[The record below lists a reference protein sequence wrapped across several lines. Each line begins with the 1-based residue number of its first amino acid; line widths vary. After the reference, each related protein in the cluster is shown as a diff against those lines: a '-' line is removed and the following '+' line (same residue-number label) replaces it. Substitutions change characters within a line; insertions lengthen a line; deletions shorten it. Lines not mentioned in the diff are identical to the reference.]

1 MTAVG
6 PVFCDESDGGFGW
19 ISREPD
25 WMARTSHA
33 LALDGRVWL
42 VDPVDFAGLDGRIR
56 ALGEPAGV
64 LQLVGWHNRDS
75 AAIAARL
82 GVPRL
87 VTPAE
92 VPGLEAIP
100 VKGFP
105 RWRETALWWPERRTL
120 VVGEAVGTV
129 RYYRAPGR
137 AVGIHPF
144 LRLRPPAALTRLE
157 PEHILCGHGAGVHD
171 GAAAALREAVRHA
184 RRDLPAVIPRI
195 VRAKRH
201 PAV

>member
-1 MTAVG
+1 VTAG
-6 PVFCDESDGGFGW
+6 PVFCDESEAGFGW

-25 WMARTSHA
+25 WMGRASHA
-33 LALDGRVWL
+33 LAVGGRVWL
-42 VDPVDFAGLDGRIR
+42 VDPVDFAGLDDRVR
-56 ALGEPAGV
+56 SLGEPAGV
-64 LQLVGWHNRDS
+64 LQLVAWHNRDS

-82 GVPRL
+82 GVSHL

-92 VPGLEAIP
+92 VPGFEAIRI
-100 VKGFP
+100 KGIP

-137 AVGIHPF
+137 ALGIHPF
-144 LRLRPPAALTRLE
+144 LRIYRPPAALVRFE
-157 PEHILCGHGAGVHD
+157 PEHVLCGHGAGIHE
-171 GAAAALREAVRHA
+171 GAAEALRDAIHHA

-195 VRAKRH
+195 VRAKHH